1 MENRS
6 HALAAGAFVLAVMA
20 LLVALA
26 FWLTRDNA
34 VRRTWQIGA
43 DRVHIKGRHW
53 NAMLEGVVE
62 MASTGLGAGAGVEGC
77 PASR

>member
-6 HALAAGAFVLAVMA
+6 HALAAGAFVLAAMA

-34 VRRTWQIGA
+34 VRRTK
-43 DRVHIKGRHW
+43 R
-53 NAMLEGVVE
+53 
-62 MASTGLGAGAGVEGC
+62 
-77 PASR
+77 